1 MGGKV
6 SARLA
11 GGIGPWRRSGGSV
24 VVRHGELPS
33 AHFLDVGHSS
43 ADQFAC
49 LVSSLCVRMLAI
61 GQHASLRRGLRD
73 KNKTSTTTD
82 RTNKWKPSAVQ
93 AFSAGDYVPSL
104 AMGEPAYVAAT
115 VAAWVVIAVGVG
127 LTLLGVVS
135 EARLSAAYIF

>member
-1 MGGKV
+1 MWAT
-6 SARLA
+6 ARP
-11 GGIGPWRRSGGSV
+11 I
-24 VVRHGELPS
+24 
-33 AHFLDVGHSS
+33 
-43 ADQFAC
+43 AC
-49 LVSSLCVRMLAI
+49 VVSSLCVRMLAI

-82 RTNKWKPSAVQ
+82 RTNKWKPSAGQ

-115 VAAWVVIAVGVG
+115 VAAGVVIAVGVG